1 MRMETRLKQTQH
13 AHLARRGRRFAF
25 PLVWIA
31 ILVLLLMATPAA
43 AQPTGYQEY
52 YVLGYEEQVWRTFL
66 GIYDGPDQRIPGRI
80 CSTVSLVATAD
91 YQVIYY
97 DHWEDGYEVDLLHPV
112 QSTTEIHGDG
122 DPSNGGTG
130 DDILFAGDDINL
142 TSDQNITGR
151 QALNGYVP
159 VNPRRDPAYL
169 RYDGGDHIISSG
181 GPVDLTHAMWP
192 LYRSWVGSAWEV
204 YSRQA
209 YADTYFYRLPVG
221 EDLYDF
227 GGGDT
232 GIYGDFRNVYLQL
245 GAFEDNTT
253 VSIDNGTDLVNLTLD
268 RGQTYSSMGYVNST
282 SAPPITINTG
292 TTIRSSRPTQV
303 GLITGADSSE
313 DEGFQGRSLMVLPGE
328 LWGADYVVP
337 VPSGGSGDDTEIYL
351 FNPNDFPITVH
362 ASDREAETTFII
374 SPAGSLSATVP
385 YSQQRGGHGPVDS
398 AARFTSSDGTFSVIV
413 CVDTSDVTYAWGYSV
428 IPSKYLTRD
437 YYVSWAPG
445 SENIPPTENGS
456 PVWVAPVADRTT
468 FYVDYGPLDGVV
480 DETFTLDILQQRRIF
495 DPDNDNTG
503 MHVWATGEFAMVWG
517 EDPRT
522 AGPSDPYLDMG
533 ITTLPLLQRWLD
545 PVLTLDKLA
554 EPAILPRAGGTVTFT
569 LVAQAY
575 HAPLVNVDITD
586 TLPLRWT
593 YVPGSTR
600 VTYSDNSTENPEPAA
615 RGQALLWDLSAN
627 LGFNQGLTLTFQA
640 NITNT
645 DGITSSVNQGE
656 AVGTYEYADVLF
668 NPSDEATVYI
678 SPLRITKSV
687 NTAQAEIG
695 EPLVYTLSYANL
707 STLLTVTNARLHDAV
722 PIQYLALQ
730 SASGGGA
737 YNSTSGNI
745 TWALG
750 TLLPGASGTVTF
762 AVKINSS
769 VEDDTVIEN
778 VAYMT
783 SEQAP
788 QTGSNVVRTT
798 VLAPDVEFTKLAPTV
813 AGPGQVITYTLSYA
827 NAGRAPATGVRLED
841 VIPVAATYSLESL
854 AIHTGSRWVALT
866 DAADGDPG
874 AYISPTL
881 VITPGI
887 IPGTIAPG
895 EGGQI
900 RFSVRLASDLPPG
913 SLVHNW
919 ATLDQDL
926 AIPHESNLAV
936 TRISDL
942 LISKAAQQAV
952 APPGGVISYTL
963 TYENVSRT
971 SPQTQVY
978 VREPIPAYTSLVP
991 GTVYGGDQVE
1001 YSCDHG
1007 ATWSATLPITPVTH
1021 IRWYD
1026 AYVAPS
1032 TPVTP
1037 TTASVGF
1044 AVQVTTTLP
1053 SDARIQNIAHVTST
1067 QTAAYLHE
1075 WVPSNQVE
1083 VATTGLYVA
1092 TIHGT
1097 VFRDSDGDGLKD
1109 PGETGISRVL
1119 ITLTFPMTF
1128 PKAGSFREGALA
1140 AITATTDLDG
1150 NYTFY
1155 TNVAGVHTVIETDP
1169 AAYTPG
1175 LFEPVPL
1182 AVADL
1187 PSYFSTT
1194 PNEVHV
1200 NVTLGNDYRVDFGD
1214 ALTNVGFASIY
1225 GTVFQDTDGD
1235 GKRDAD
1241 ESGIP
1246 GVPVTLDGATT
1257 VTTDPY
1263 GNYTFSTTVPG
1274 IHAVFETDSDG
1285 YFSTTPN
1292 EVQVEALLGHGYP
1305 VEFGDAPTRSG
1316 FASIYGT
1323 VFEDTDA
1330 DRIRDADELG
1340 IPRVLITLD
1349 GTVTTT
1355 TNLYGHYTFSTPSPG
1370 LHMVVETD
1378 PADYVPTTPNEV
1390 RITVTPGRAYRLD
1403 FGDVSPAVH
1412 ACDPDIYEEDDTT
1425 ARAATFV
1432 VNTTQAHQF
1441 CDDATDWVRFTA
1453 RANTVY
1459 TITTASWG
1467 RRADTFLAL
1476 FDTDSRSL
1484 LVANDDYG
1492 GATDYS
1498 SRIVWQPGASGVYY
1512 VRTTN
1517 RGGLIGYHTDYDL
1530 TILDGRPVA
1539 AAVIYLP
1546 IVAQAHG
1553 SATGGYRVVLDPS
1566 GIISHTCPDDYET
1579 DDTWGQAGAIAPGTV
1594 QVHSFDSDPTQHIAD
1609 KDLLWFDAPASMA
1622 VLFAITPVSG
1632 TQTLMEITDE
1642 RGIVLT
1648 PTGTTH
1654 LLWRPPA
1661 SGRYYLS
1668 VSPQAGSTSFG
1679 CADTVGY
1686 SLLMDIAEMN
1696 ALYLPVV
1703 TCQAQ

>member
-1 MRMETRLKQTQH
+1 MRMETGLKQTQH

-31 ILVLLLMATPAA
+31 ILGSLLVATPAA

-66 GIYDGPDQRIPGRI
+66 GIYEGPDSHIPGRI

-97 DHWEDGYEVDLLHPV
+97 DHWEDGYEADLLHPV

-142 TSDQNITGR
+142 TSDQDITGR
-151 QALNGYVP
+151 QAINGYVP

-245 GAFEDNTT
+245 GAFENNTT

-282 SAPPITINTG
+282 SAPSITINAG

-303 GLITGADSSE
+303 GLLTGADSSE
-313 DEGFQGRSLMVLPGE
+313 DDGFQGRSIMVLPGE

-362 ASDREAETTFII
+362 ASDREAETTFVI

-385 YSQQRGGHGPVDS
+385 YSQQRGGHVPVDS
-398 AARFTSSDGTFSVIV
+398 AVRFTSSDGTFSVIV

-445 SENIPPTENGS
+445 SENIPPAENGS

-480 DETFTLDILQQRRIF
+480 DEAFTLDILQQRRIF

-545 PVLTLDKLA
+545 PVLTLDKMA

-575 HAPLVNVDITD
+575 HAPLVNVDIID

-600 VTYSDNSTENPEPAA
+600 VTYSDGSVEYPEPAIQT
-615 RGQALLWDLSAN
+615 RTLLWDLSAN

-640 NITNT
+640 SIADT

-668 NPSDEATVYI
+668 NPSDEATVYL
-678 SPLRITKSV
+678 SPLELAKSV
-687 NTAQAEIG
+687 SSAQAKIG
-695 EPLVYTLSYANL
+695 ETLVYTLSYANL
-707 STLLTVTNARLHDAV
+707 SPLTVTNARLHDAV
-722 PIQYLALQ
+722 PIQHLAFQ
-730 SASGGGA
+730 SASGGGT

-769 VEDDTVIEN
+769 AEDDTVIEN
-778 VAYMT
+778 VATMT

-798 VLAPDVEFTKLAPTV
+798 VLAPDIEFTKLAPTV
-813 AGPGQVITYTLSYA
+813 AGQGQVITYTLSYA
-827 NAGRAPATGVRLED
+827 NAGRAPATGVRIED
-841 VIPVAATYSLESL
+841 VIPIAATYSLESL
-854 AIHTGSRWVALT
+854 AIHTGSGWVALT

-900 RFSVRLASDLPPG
+900 RFSVRLANDLPPG

-919 ATLDQDL
+919 ATLNQDL

-952 APPGGVISYTL
+952 VPPGGVISYTL

-1001 YSCDHG
+1001 YSWDYG

-1026 AYVAPS
+1026 AHVATS
-1032 TPVTP
+1032 TLVTP
-1037 TTASVGF
+1037 TTVGVGF

-1053 SDARIQNIAHVTST
+1053 SDVTIQNIAHISST
-1067 QTAAYLHE
+1067 QTAAIFRE
-1075 WVPSNQVE
+1075 WVPSNQVD
-1083 VATTGLYVA
+1083 VATTGLHVA
-1092 TIHGT
+1092 TIHGA
-1097 VFRDSDGDGLKD
+1097 VFRDSDGDGLRD
-1109 PGETGISRVL
+1109 PGEMGIPRVL
-1119 ITLTFPMTF
+1119 ITLD
-1128 PKAGSFREGALA
+1128 GV
-1140 AITATTDLDG
+1140 ITTTTDLDG

-1175 LFEPVPL
+1175 MFEPVPL
-1182 AVADL
+1182 AKDVLTDVLIRLIRADL

-1214 ALTNVGFASIY
+1214 VLTNVGFASIC
-1225 GTVFQDTDGD
+1225 GTVFQDADGD

-1241 ESGIP
+1241 ELGIP
-1246 GVPVTLDGATT
+1246 DVPVTLDGVATVSRMYSSATT
-1257 VTTDPY
+1257 DLY
-1263 GNYTFSTTVPG
+1263 GNYTFSTTIPG
-1274 IHAVFETDSDG
+1274 IHTIFETDSDG

-1292 EVQVEALLGHGYP
+1292 EVHVEMLLGHGYR
-1305 VEFGDAPTRSG
+1305 VEFGDAPTHSG
-1316 FASIYGT
+1316 FATIYGT

-1330 DRIRDADELG
+1330 DRIRDANELG

-1390 RITVTPGRAYRLD
+1390 RITVTRGRAYRLD
-1403 FGDVSPAVH
+1403 FGDVSPVVH

-1425 ARAATFV
+1425 ARAAIFAIGTA
-1432 VNTTQAHQF
+1432 QAHQF
-1441 CDDATDWVRFTA
+1441 CDDATDWIKFTA
-1453 RANTVY
+1453 NANTVY

-1476 FDTDSRSL
+1476 FDTDGRSL

-1498 SRIVWQPGASGVYY
+1498 SRIVWQALASGVYY

-1530 TILDGRPVA
+1530 TILDGKTIT
-1539 AAVIYLP
+1539 IYLP
-1546 IVAQAHG
+1546 AVARTYGGAA
-1553 SATGGYRVVLDPS
+1553 SGYRAALHPS
-1566 GIISHTCPDDYET
+1566 GIISHTCRDDYET
-1579 DDTWGQAGAIAPGTV
+1579 DDTWQQARAITPEAA
-1594 QVHSFDSDPTQHIAD
+1594 QIHSFDSDPAQYTAD
-1609 KDLLWFDAPASMA
+1609 KDFVWFEASAGRA
-1622 VLFAITPVSG
+1622 VVFAITPVSG

-1642 RGIVLT
+1642 RGAVLP
-1648 PTGTTH
+1648 PTGTT
-1654 LLWRPPA
+1654 LLVWMPPT

-1686 SLLMDIAEMN
+1686 SLVMNIAEMN
-1696 ALYLPVV
+1696 TLYLPVV